1 MSQLYGTMLG
11 DYVLLG
17 TDGAGQTVNAVDAP
31 KAPEGYKAEYRWVS
45 DGTAINQVWELVPEE
60 GTAAEAAIKLA
71 QIQAES
77 LDDTKALEVAALFGE
92 WYVGSDSY
100 AAGARVTYHGKLYK
114 CLQTHKPQAD
124 QTPDKVASLWA
135 EVLPGQDGT
144 KVGEWKQPGSTN
156 GYAKGDKVTHNGKTW
171 VSNVDSN
178 VWEPGATGV
187 SQWDEVK

>member
-1 MSQLYGTMLG
+1 MSQLFGTPLG

-17 TDGAGQTVNAVDAP
+17 TDGTGLPVNASDAP
-31 KAPEGYKAEYRWVS
+31 KAPEGYKAEYKWINN
-45 DGTAINQVWELVPEE
+45 GTSINQVWELTPEA
-60 GTAAEAAIKLA
+60 GSAADAAVRLA
-71 QIQAES
+71 KMQAES
-77 LDDTKALEVAALFGE
+77 LDDTKALDVAALFSE
-92 WYVGSDSY
+92 WYVGNNSY
-100 AAGARVTYHGKLYK
+100 AAGTRVTYHGKLYK

>member
-1 MSQLYGTMLG
+1 MGERRNRHQPGL
-11 DYVLLG
+11 
-17 TDGAGQTVNAVDAP
+17 GAGAGGGYRSRGGNQARADPGRVARRH
-31 KAPEGYKAEYRWVS
+31 EGAGGRR
-45 DGTAINQVWELVPEE
+45 
-60 GTAAEAAIKLA
+60 
-71 QIQAES
+71 
-77 LDDTKALEVAALFGE
+77 AL
-92 WYVGSDSY
+92 W
-100 AAGARVTYHGKLYK
+100 RVTYHGKLYK